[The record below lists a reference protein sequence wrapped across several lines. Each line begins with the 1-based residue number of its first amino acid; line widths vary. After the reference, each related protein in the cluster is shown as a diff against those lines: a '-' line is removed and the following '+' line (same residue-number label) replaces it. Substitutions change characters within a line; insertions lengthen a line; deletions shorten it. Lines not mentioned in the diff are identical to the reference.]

1 MFFIKQVDNFLS
13 KEECD
18 LILSKYKETEL
29 QTGFIGNHTE
39 ADSTESLKKLKL
51 TRDSQITF
59 FPIDDIA
66 ERILNIIQKEIP
78 MKGFEFSKLNNFQF
92 TKYGLGGHYDWHVD
106 SNSNVANGRYY
117 SIVIPLNVDY
127 GNGELLCKDLNDN
140 VITLEKKVG
149 NMHVFSSTLL
159 HKVTNVTYG
168 VRYSLVTWLSL
179 EKIKDFKKSLI

>member
-106 SNSNVANGRYY
+106 STPTMFSERFC
-117 SIVIPLNVDY
+117 STVIQ
-127 GNGELLCKDLNDN
+127 LNDDYEGGN
-140 VITLEKKVG
+140 LLYKIDNKTYEFNTGVG
-149 NMHVFSSTLL
+149 NLYIFNSSLY
-159 HKVTNVTYG
+159 HKVTPITLG
-168 VRYSLVTWLSL
+168 ERYSLVNWI
-179 EKIKDFKKSLI
+179 KINEIKNYKKSLV

>member
-1 MFFIKQVDNFLS
+1 MYILKTIPSFLS
-13 KEECD
+13 EIECSELIKEYSNLSLKNAEYYSKED
-18 LILSKYKETEL
+18 KLTINTKIRDSKIIFISNELITTKIIEEL
-29 QTGFIGNHTE
+29 KKHILIKGYNFIG
-39 ADSTESLKKLKL
+39 L
-51 TRDSQITF
+51 
-59 FPIDDIA
+59 
-66 ERILNIIQKEIP
+66 ERL
-78 MKGFEFSKLNNFQF
+78 QF
-92 TKYGLGGHYDWHVD
+92 TKYDLNGHYDWHVD